1 MERIP
6 HGLRRLTGGY
16 SRQSYKVG
24 TLTSPRVLCGASLR
38 FATVGMTAPFG
49 DVAHV
54 DTRKGRP
61 YGCEALL
68 GKSPPRLVKEGFSR
82 ETMAGCP

>member
-16 SRQSYKVG
+16 S
-24 TLTSPRVLCGASLR
+24 PLR
-38 FATVGMTAPFG
+38 FASVGMTAPFG

-61 YGCEALL
+61 YGCEALF